1 MKRVVV
7 IGAGFGGLAAAA
19 LLARDGFDVT
29 VLERNDQPGGRAML
43 HREGGFSFDMGPS
56 WYLLPDVFERFFARF
71 GSVPADHYGLTRL
84 DPAYRVFFGDGAPT
98 DVSAD
103 LEQNLALFERIER
116 GGADALRRYL
126 ARAEHQY
133 RVAME
138 RFIYRDYGG
147 AGDLLDRELLVEGVR
162 MRLFGRMDR
171 LVAHSF
177 RDDRL
182 RKLLTY
188 NLVFLGCSPSRAPA
202 LYALMAHA
210 DFNLG
215 VWYPEGGMNGVARSL
230 YRLAEQQGARFVFD
244 SPVTAIRLAGR
255 RATAVDSASGSYPAD
270 AVLANADYHH
280 VEQALLPAAARSYSA
295 RYWDRRVVAPSA
307 CIVYLGLDRRV
318 PALAHHNLLLQHGW
332 DEHFRSIFDRPGW
345 PARPA
350 LYVCRPSLTDPA
362 VAPEGG
368 ENLFLMMPAAAGL
381 LDDDDARER
390 CRRLML
396 RALETTV
403 GEGIEA
409 SIRVC
414 RMFTHRD
421 FTATYNAYRGT
432 ALGLAHTLRQTAFL
446 RPSIRSRRV
455 GNLFFAGQYTTPGI
469 GVPMTLIA
477 ATIARDRIAAA
488 AARQNGA

>member
-1 MKRVVV
+1 M
-7 IGAGFGGLAAAA
+7 
-19 LLARDGFDVT
+19 
-29 VLERNDQPGGRAML
+29 
-43 HREGGFSFDMGPS
+43 
-56 WYLLPDVFERFFARF
+56 
-71 GSVPADHYGLTRL
+71 
-84 DPAYRVFFGDGAPT
+84 
-98 DVSAD
+98 
-103 LEQNLALFERIER
+103 
-116 GGADALRRYL
+116 
-126 ARAEHQY
+126 
-133 RVAME
+133 
-138 RFIYRDYGG
+138 YRDYRGV
-147 AGDLLDRELLVEGVR
+147 ADVLDRELLVRGTR
-162 MRLFGRMDR
+162 LRLFGRMDR
-171 LVAHSF
+171 LVARAF

-215 VWYPEGGMNGVARSL
+215 VWYPEGGMNGVARGL
-230 YRLAEQQGARFVFD
+230 YRLAQRQGARFVFD
-244 SPVTAIRLAGR
+244 SPVTGIRLSGR

-270 AVLANADYHH
+270 VVLANADYHH
-280 VEQALLPAAARSYSA
+280 VEQALLPSAARSYSA
-295 RYWDRRVVAPSA
+295 RYWARRVVAPSA

-332 DEHFRSIFDRPGW
+332 DEHFRSIFDRPAW
-345 PARPA
+345 PVRPA

-362 VAPEGG
+362 VAPEGS

-381 LDDDDARER
+381 RDDDDARER

-396 RALETTV
+396 RALETTI
-403 GEGIEA
+403 GEGIED

-414 RMFTHRD
+414 RLFTHRD
-421 FTATYNAYRGT
+421 FTATFNAFRGT

-446 RPSIRSRRV
+446 RPALQSRRV

-477 ATIARDRIAAA
+477 ATIARDRIVTA
-488 AARQNGA
+488 AARHNDA

>member
-29 VLERNDQPGGRAML
+29 VLERNGQPGGRAML
-43 HREGGFSFDMGPS
+43 HREDGFSFDMGPS

-71 GSVPADHYGLTRL
+71 GSVPTDHYRLTRL

-103 LEQNLALFERIER
+103 LEGNLTLFESIES
-116 GGADALRRYL
+116 GAAEALRGYL
-126 ARAEHQY
+126 ARSEYQY

-138 RFIYRDYGG
+138 RFVYRDYRGP
-147 AGDLLDRELLVEGVR
+147 GDILDRELLVHGTR
-162 MRLFGRMDR
+162 LRLFGRMDR
-171 LVAHSF
+171 LVARAF

-215 VWYPEGGMNGVARSL
+215 VWYPEGGMNGVARGL
-230 YRLAEQQGARFVFD
+230 YRLAQRQGARFVFE
-244 SPVTAIRLAGR
+244 SPVTAIRLSGR

-270 AVLANADYHH
+270 VVLANADYHH
-280 VEQALLPAAARSYSA
+280 VEQALLPAGARSYSA
-295 RYWDRRVVAPSA
+295 RYWARRVVAPSA

-332 DEHFRSIFDRPGW
+332 DEHFRSIFDRPAW
-345 PARPA
+345 PVRPA

-362 VAPEGG
+362 VAPEGS

-381 LDDDDARER
+381 RDDDDARER

-396 RALETTV
+396 RALETTI
-403 GEGIEA
+403 GEGIED

-414 RMFTHRD
+414 RVFTHRD
-421 FTATYNAYRGT
+421 FTATFNAFRGT

-446 RPSIRSRRV
+446 RPALQSRRV

-477 ATIARDRIAAA
+477 ATIARDRIVAA
-488 AARQNGA
+488 AARQNDA

>member
-1 MKRVVV
+1 MSRIVV

-19 LLARDGFDVT
+19 LLAKDGFDVT
-29 VLERNDQPGGRAML
+29 VLERNGQPGGRAML

-71 GSVPADHYGLTRL
+71 GSVPTEHYGLTRL

-103 LEQNLALFERIER
+103 LEGNLALFESIEL
-116 GGADALRRYL
+116 GAAEALRGYL
-126 ARAEHQY
+126 ARSEYQY

-138 RFIYRDYGG
+138 RFVYRDYRGV
-147 AGDLLDRELLVEGVR
+147 ADVLDRELLVRGTR
-162 MRLFGRMDR
+162 LRLFGRMDR
-171 LVAHSF
+171 LVARAF

-215 VWYPEGGMNGVARSL
+215 VWYPEGGMNGVARGL
-230 YRLAEQQGARFVFD
+230 YRLAQRQGARFVFD
-244 SPVTAIRLAGR
+244 SPVTGIRLAGR
-255 RATAVDSASGSYPAD
+255 RATGVDSASGSYPAD
-270 AVLANADYHH
+270 VVLANADYHH
-280 VEQALLPAAARSYSA
+280 VEQTLLPAAARSYSA
-295 RYWDRRVVAPSA
+295 RYWARRVVAPSA
-307 CIVYLGLDRRV
+307 CIVYLGLDKRV

-332 DEHFRSIFDRPGW
+332 DEHFRSIFERPGW

-362 VAPEGG
+362 VAPEGS

-381 LDDDDARER
+381 RDDDDARER

-414 RMFTHRD
+414 RLFAHRD
-421 FTATYNAYRGT
+421 FTATYNAFRGT

-446 RPSIRSRRV
+446 RPSIQSRRV

-477 ATIARDRIAAA
+477 ATIARDRILAAA
-488 AARQNGA
+488 GRQNGA

>member
-29 VLERNDQPGGRAML
+29 VLERNGQPGGRAML

-71 GSVPADHYGLTRL
+71 GSVPTDYYGLTRL

-103 LEQNLALFERIER
+103 LERNLALFERVER
-116 GGADALRRYL
+116 GGADALRGYL
-126 ARAEHQY
+126 ARSEYQY

-138 RFIYRDYGG
+138 RFVYRDYRGV
-147 AGDLLDRELLVEGVR
+147 GDVLDRELLLHGMR
-162 MRLFGRMDR
+162 LRLFGRMDR
-171 LVAHSF
+171 LVARAF

-215 VWYPEGGMNGVARSL
+215 VWYPEGGMNGVARGL
-230 YRLAEQQGARFVFD
+230 YRLAQRQGARFVFD
-244 SPVTAIRLAGR
+244 SPVTGIRLAGQ

-270 AVLANADYHH
+270 VVLANADYHH
-280 VEQALLPAAARSYSA
+280 VEQALLPSAARSYST
-295 RYWDRRVVAPSA
+295 RYWARRVVAPSA

-332 DEHFRSIFDRPGW
+332 DEHFRSIFDRPAW
-345 PARPA
+345 PVRPA

-362 VAPEGG
+362 VAPEGS

-381 LDDDDARER
+381 RDDDDARER

-396 RALETTV
+396 LALETTI
-403 GEGIEA
+403 GEGIED

-414 RMFTHRD
+414 RLFTHRD
-421 FTATYNAYRGT
+421 FTATFNAFRGT

-446 RPSIRSRRV
+446 RPALQSRRV

-477 ATIARDRIAAA
+477 STIARDRIVAA
-488 AARQNGA
+488 AARHNDA